1 LLYVLL
7 EWEALDMTR
16 GKRVYLRALDV
27 EDYSLINKWH
37 NDDEIQS
44 LTGGNRYYVS
54 STMEKRWVEEKA
66 LDNSKDVYWAI
77 CLRETD
83 ETIGYMSINKIDW
96 RNRKVDWGGIVVGD
110 GTNRGKGFAL
120 EAAYLMMEYVF
131 CELGLHRLSGHWLEE
146 HTASILMGKKLGF
159 RQEALLRDSVYKN
172 GAFHNEVIMSILE
185 SEFAE
190 VKQSFGAKI

>member
-83 ETIGYMSINKIDW
+83 EMIGYMSINKIDW

>member
-1 LLYVLL
+1 MDLDVLL

-83 ETIGYMSINKIDW
+83 EMIGYMSINKIDW
-96 RNRKVDWGGIVVGD
+96 RNR
-110 GTNRGKGFAL
+110 KGFAL